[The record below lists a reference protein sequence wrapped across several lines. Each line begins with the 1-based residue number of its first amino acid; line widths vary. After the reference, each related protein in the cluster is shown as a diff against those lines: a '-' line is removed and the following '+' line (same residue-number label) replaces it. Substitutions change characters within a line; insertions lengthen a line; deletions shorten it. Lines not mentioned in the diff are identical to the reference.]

1 MMSLLPQLLVQ
12 TSPNAQRLRDIKPP
26 YEVPPNLLPYII
38 FGIIILAVLFGGAW
52 LYIRK
57 RKSAP
62 PTPIED
68 GVIFPPHEIAM
79 EKLNTLD
86 ATSSDM
92 ETFYTQISYIIREY
106 ISSRYNIPALELTTF
121 GILLQM
127 SNEHID
133 EKHVKHLRDFLFEC
147 DIVKFT
153 KYQPKRD
160 EAGAC
165 MEEAR
170 WFVEETKVG
179 KL

>member
-1 MMSLLPQLLVQ
+1 MCKHH
-12 TSPNAQRLRDIKPP
+12 PNAQRLRDIKPP

-38 FGIIILAVLFGGAW
+38 LGIIILAVLFGVAW

-62 PTPIED
+62 PTPIEE
-68 GVIFPPHEIAM
+68 VAVFPPHEIAM

-106 ISSRYNIPALELTTF
+106 ISSRYNIPALELTTL

-127 SNEHID
+127 SNEQID
-133 EKHVKHLRDFLFEC
+133 AKYVKHLRDFLFKC

-160 EAGAC
+160 EAGAR
-165 MEEAR
+165 MEEAC
-170 WFVEETKVG
+170 WFVKETKVE